1 MKIGDLVYKRSRKPF
16 QNGKRVAVI
25 TGFVDMFL
33 VTKKCTVPAL
43 LLENCKGP
51 VTVMTVRNNPIEL
64 KLMLERDKEQVV

>member
-25 TGFVDMFL
+25 TGFVAMFL
-33 VTKKCTVPAL
+33 AAKKCTVPAL

-51 VTVMTVRNNPIEL
+51 VTVTTVRNNPVEL
-64 KLMLERDKEQVV
+64 KLMLERDEGHVV